1 MAVGYAVP
9 DAAPWLL
16 TFAAATNPLRD
27 ATSVGVEAIDWIR
40 VSPRSARPAR
50 ETSLFGKSA
59 LEADRDEKARSVV
72 ALSRVPRLAGFT
84 GSLRLPAIKDGSQ
97 ASCPD
102 PVHRHTT
109 TGTCDLGKRKH
120 RRIRPLH
127 KCFLRLKIDFPTMP
141 RRVAKMARGFQ
152 ISLRIADA
160 DHAFRA
166 SAAGARSKLDH
177 A

>member
-1 MAVGYAVP
+1 MGNP
-9 DAAPWLL
+9 IRTPGKKDK
-16 TFAAATNPLRD
+16 PLRYAD
-27 ATSVGVEAIDWIR
+27 LWR
-40 VSPRSARPAR
+40 V
-50 ETSLFGKSA
+50 
-59 LEADRDEKARSVV
+59 DRDEKARSVV

-152 ISLRIADA
+152 ISLSIADA
-160 DHAFRA
+160 PQSFRRP
-166 SAAGARSKLDH
+166 AAGARSGPEL